1 MTYLCNIVLLYDYIT
16 VYTYTIMEIYNGYA
30 KIYIYSKA
38 LP

>member
-1 MTYLCNIVLLYDYIT
+1 MTYLCNIVLLYDYI
-16 VYTYTIMEIYNGYA
+16 IYLHNNGYA